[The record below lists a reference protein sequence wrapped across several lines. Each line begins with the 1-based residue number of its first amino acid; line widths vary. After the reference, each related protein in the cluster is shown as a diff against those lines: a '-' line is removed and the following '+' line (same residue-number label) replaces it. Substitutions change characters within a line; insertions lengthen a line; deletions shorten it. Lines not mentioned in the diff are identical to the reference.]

1 MNNWYVITGA
11 PCSGKSTTLYY
22 LRQKGYK
29 TVPEAA
35 RIYIDGEI
43 NAGKTIEQIRENEK
57 EFLEKIFEMV
67 IMAEK
72 KLPQNEVFFL
82 DRGMADT
89 IAYLNL
95 YSYPVKPSIIKMT
108 KKSKYKKMFLFE
120 RLPYKKDYTRTE
132 DESVLQKLEDLL
144 ERAYAEYGTPV
155 VRVPVLPINIRVEFI
170 LSNL

>member
-43 NAGKTIEQIRENEK
+43 SAGKTIEQIRENEK
-57 EFLEKIFEMV
+57 EFQEKIFDMKV
-67 IMAEK
+67 VVEK
-72 KLPQNEVFFL
+72 KLSKNELPVL

-95 YSYPVKPSIIKMT
+95 YSFPIKSLIINIT
-108 KKSKYKKMFLFE
+108 KKNIYKKMFLFE

-132 DESVLQKLEDLL
+132 DESLLQKLEDLL
-144 ERAYAEYGTPV
+144 EKAYAEYGTPV
-155 VRVPVLPINIRVEFI
+155 VRVPVLPINKRVQFI
-170 LSNL
+170 LNNL

>member
-43 NAGKTIEQIRENEK
+43 SAGKTIEQIRENEK
-57 EFLEKIFEMV
+57 EFQEKIFDMK
-67 IMAEK
+67 IIAEK
-72 KLPQNEVFFL
+72 KLPKNELLFL

-95 YSYPVKPSIIKMT
+95 YSFPIKSSIIKMT
-108 KKSKYKKMFLFE
+108 KKNIYKKMFLFE
-120 RLPYKKDYTRTE
+120 RLPYNKDYARTE
-132 DESVLQKLEDLL
+132 DESMLQKLEDLL
-144 ERAYAEYGTPV
+144 EEAYIKYGTPV
-155 VRVPVLPINIRVEFI
+155 IRVPVLPMEERLEFI
-170 LSNL
+170 LNNL